1 MSEPR
6 GSNGT
11 RPQPGQKE
19 STKTKKRPEMKAKTP
34 VSESARAVAKSYLE
48 ARPRLLPKDLG
59 EIMRPDPAVEFSRES
74 PEIERG
80 AMKLYDASNE
90 KEDYE
95 NFNPDLNTPVV
106 KEFKALWKVCL
117 RVWRISPIALMSP
130 MCGLKYFPLGS
141 GRKRANQAVF
151 SPEFSKLFA
160 TLITHPCWELEH
172 EGFVLA
178 LQYLVK
184 CRVDNRNPWP
194 HKDAKERECPAI
206 DALFNMFD
214 GSGSGDRS
222 LLEMQKSARQS
233 IVGGGVSVF
242 SDFLDFIGQQVKKDD
257 TEQEKAYLDVPAL
270 PVTLGDI
277 KALTDAVTNFNW
289 PDETWRCSPGDVYSA
304 SRAERTTGKTEFP
317 TTGAELKEYLGR
329 SLKDVFRDIETY
341 KQDANPET
349 CSPANEADHGHVLA
363 GDAEDVIPPPG
374 PDTAVDEEMG
384 IPEDNQNVPPESNP
398 VRPEHRYR
406 ALVDGEE
413 SEDEQA
419 DLARNQANKRT
430 ASRSP
435 PHPQS
440 RQRGSGYAWG
450 DRNFSEIR
458 TESPYE
464 RFELPRRQ
472 VRTSLQEATPHPS
485 AFISSQILSPTTDPR
500 PEKRIKVVKNGQQC
514 LASHFK
520 GAGHDDIQEIKST
533 LRRIENQT
541 TQILNKEQSQPQDTH
556 QPVVYPVNERRYS
569 AGRTRIAEAAP
580 TVC

>member
-1 MSEPR
+1 
-6 GSNGT
+6 
-11 RPQPGQKE
+11 
-19 STKTKKRPEMKAKTP
+19 
-34 VSESARAVAKSYLE
+34 
-48 ARPRLLPKDLG
+48 
-59 EIMRPDPAVEFSRES
+59 
-74 PEIERG
+74 
-80 AMKLYDASNE
+80 
-90 KEDYE
+90 
-95 NFNPDLNTPVV
+95 
-106 KEFKALWKVCL
+106 
-117 RVWRISPIALMSP
+117 

-222 LLEMQKSARQS
+222 LHEMHKSARQS

-242 SDFLDFIGQQVKKDD
+242 SDFLDFIGQQ
-257 TEQEKAYLDVPAL
+257 
-270 PVTLGDI
+270 DI
-277 KALTDAVTNFNW
+277 
-289 PDETWRCSPGDVYSA
+289 
-304 SRAERTTGKTEFP
+304 
-317 TTGAELKEYLGR
+317 
-329 SLKDVFRDIETY
+329 FRDIETY
-341 KQDANPET
+341 RQDDNPET
-349 CSPANEADHGHVLA
+349 CSTANDADHGHVLV

-398 VRPEHRYR
+398 VRPELRYR

-413 SEDEQA
+413 SEDEEA
-419 DLARNQANKRT
+419 DLARNQGNKRT

-580 TVC
+580 TVVSAEVNESDLARDLRAQVAQLLEEKKESSDKIKYQKMMISDLHKDVAEEKAGRETERKRADNLEAVLKGFGW

>member
-1 MSEPR
+1 MTEPR

-11 RPQPGQKE
+11 RPPPGQKE

-34 VSESARAVAKSYLE
+34 VSESARAIAKSYLE

-59 EIMRPDPAVEFSRES
+59 EIMRPDPAVEFSKES

-80 AMKLYDASNE
+80 AMKL
-90 KEDYE
+90 
-95 NFNPDLNTPVV
+95 
-106 KEFKALWKVCL
+106 
-117 RVWRISPIALMSP
+117 
-130 MCGLKYFPLGS
+130 
-141 GRKRANQAVF
+141 
-151 SPEFSKLFA
+151 KLFA

-222 LLEMQKSARQS
+222 LHEMHKSARQS

-289 PDETWRCSPGDVYSA
+289 PDETWRCSPGGVYSA
-304 SRAERTTGKTEFP
+304 FRADRTTGKTEFP
-317 TTGAELKEYLGR
+317 TTGTELKEYLGR

-349 CSPANEADHGHVLA
+349 CSLANEADHGHVLV

-398 VRPEHRYR
+398 VRPERRYR

-458 TESPYE
+458 AESPYE
-464 RFELPRRQ
+464 RFELSRRQ
-472 VRTSLQEATPHPS
+472 VRTSLQEVNPHPS
-485 AFISSQILSPTTDPR
+485 GFISSQVLSPTTDTR
-500 PEKRIKVVKNGQQC
+500 PKKRVRVLKNSQER
-514 LASHFK
+514 LASYFK
-520 GAGHDDIQEIKST
+520 GTGHDDIQDIKST

-541 TQILNKEQSQPQDTH
+541 TQIFNKEQSQPQDTN
-556 QPVVYPVNERRYS
+556 QPVVYPVSERRDS
-569 AGRTRIAEAAP
+569 AGRTRIAQAASIAVFAEVSESDLVRDLRAQVAQLLEEKKESSDKIKYQKMMISDLHKDVAEEKAGRETERKRADNLEA
-580 TVC
+580 VLKGFGW

>member
-34 VSESARAVAKSYLE
+34 VSESARAIATSCLE

-59 EIMRPDPAVEFSRES
+59 EIMRPDPAVEFSKES
-74 PEIERG
+74 PEIETG

-95 NFNPDLNTPVV
+95 NFNPDLNTPV
-106 KEFKALWKVCL
+106 
-117 RVWRISPIALMSP
+117 
-130 MCGLKYFPLGS
+130 
-141 GRKRANQAVF
+141 
-151 SPEFSKLFA
+151 
-160 TLITHPCWELEH
+160 ELEH
-172 EGFVLA
+172 ERFVLA

-214 GSGSGDRS
+214 GSGSGDRN
-222 LLEMQKSARQS
+222 LHEMHKSARQS
-233 IVGGGVSVF
+233 IV
-242 SDFLDFIGQQVKKDD
+242 KKDY
-257 TEQEKAYLDVPAL
+257 TEQKQAYLDVPAL

-289 PDETWRCSPGDVYSA
+289 PDESWRCSPGDVYSA
-304 SRAERTTGKTEFP
+304 FRAERTTGKTEFS
-317 TTGAELKEYLGR
+317 TTGAELKEYLCR
-329 SLKDVFRDIETY
+329 SLKDIFRDIETY

-349 CSPANEADHGHVLA
+349 CSPANEADHGHVLV

-398 VRPEHRYR
+398 VRPERRYR

-458 TESPYE
+458 AESPYE
-464 RFELPRRQ
+464 RFELSRRQ
-472 VRTSLQEATPHPS
+472 VRTSLQEVTPHPS
-485 AFISSQILSPTTDPR
+485 GFISSQVLSPTTDTR
-500 PEKRIKVVKNGQQC
+500 PEKRVRVLRNSQKR

-520 GAGHDDIQEIKST
+520 GTGHDDIQDIKST
-533 LRRIENQT
+533 LRRIENQMN
-541 TQILNKEQSQPQDTH
+541 QILNKQQSQPQDTY

-569 AGRTRIAEAAP
+569 AGRTRIAQAAP
-580 TVC
+580 IAVFAEVSESDLVRDLRAQVAQLLEEKKESSDKIKYQKMMISDLHKDVAEEKAGRETERKRADNLEAVLKGFGW